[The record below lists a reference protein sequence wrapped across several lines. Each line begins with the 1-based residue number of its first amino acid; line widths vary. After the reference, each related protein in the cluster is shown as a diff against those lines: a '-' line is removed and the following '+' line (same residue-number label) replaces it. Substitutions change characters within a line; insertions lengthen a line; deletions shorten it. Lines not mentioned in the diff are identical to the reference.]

1 MTTYKFAT
9 PEDLVVLHFDDG
21 ICRVS
26 CSIENPEYLA
36 WLAEGN
42 TPEPADPVPNPRIE
56 ELKSELAA
64 LDIKR
69 IRPTAEG
76 DTDYLTVLNAQ
87 AVAIRAELQALL

>member
-1 MTTYKFAT
+1 MYKLTNNNTITRLSDNACIPMDEANT
-9 PEDLVVLHFDDG
+9 DYQA
-21 ICRVS
+21 
-26 CSIENPEYLA
+26 YLT

-42 TPEPADPVPNPRIE
+42 TPEPADPVPNPRIA

-76 DTDYLTVLNAQ
+76 DTAYLTVLNAQ
-87 AVAIRAELQALL
+87 AVTLRAELQALL

>member
-1 MTTYKFAT
+1 MKYQLTNSTNI
-9 PEDLVVLHFDDG
+9 VVDSEGSFHDAKTSQ
-21 ICRVS
+21 I
-26 CSIENPEYLA
+26 YLA